1 MTGVLAALVPVVLL
15 IAIAALLHRTD
26 FLPDAAWRGMERSTY
41 YVFFPAFLFQSL
53 AQANFRGFHIWP
65 LAAALL
71 SAVAVMAT
79 ILALIRR
86 VIRLDGQT
94 YSTAYL
100 GAIRWNSFV
109 AIVLLKQLYGA
120 TGITLAAVA
129 FAAIIPVVNT
139 LSVYVLSRHAG
150 TDGRLSIALKAMA
163 RNPLILA
170 CLAGAL
176 WQLGGLPVPSVV
188 GTTLTLLGRTALVLG
203 LFTVG
208 AALNF
213 KHLRTNPSLLL
224 LVGTLKLLVMPVLMA
239 TFCTLYNVQGPARTV
254 AVVAGAV
261 PTATNAYI
269 LTRQLGGDSALMANL
284 ISVMTVAA
292 LVTLPLA
299 IWLLG

>member
-1 MTGVLAALVPVVLL
+1 MSAVLAALMPAVFL
-15 IAIAALLHRTD
+15 IAIAAVLHRSG
-26 FLPDAAWRGMERSTY
+26 FLPEAAWRGMERATY

-53 AQANFRGFHIWP
+53 AQADFRGFHVWP

-71 SAVAVMAT
+71 SAIAVMAC
-79 ILALIRR
+79 ILALVPRF
-86 VIRLDGQT
+86 IRLDGQA
-94 YSTAYL
+94 YSSAYL

-109 AIVLLKQLYGA
+109 AIVLLKQLYGP
-120 TGITLAAVA
+120 TGVTLAAVA
-129 FAAIIPVVNT
+129 FVAIIPVVNT

-150 TDGRLSIALKAMA
+150 ADKRISLAVKTVL

-176 WQLGGLPVPSVV
+176 WQLGGLPVPVVV
-188 GTTLTLLGRTALVLG
+188 GTTLSLLGRTALVLG

-208 AALNF
+208 AALDF
-213 KHLRTNPSLLL
+213 SHLRASPTVLLA
-224 LVGTLKLLVMPVLMA
+224 VSTLKLLVMPVLMA

-269 LTRQLGGDSALMANL
+269 LTRQLGGDSVLMANL

-292 LVTLPLA
+292 LFTMPLA

>member
-1 MTGVLAALVPVVLL
+1 MSAVLTALMPVVFL
-15 IAIAALLHRTD
+15 IAIAAVLHRTG
-26 FLPDAAWRGMERSTY
+26 FLPEAAWRGMERSTY

-53 AQANFRGFHIWP
+53 AQANFRGFHVWP

-71 SAVAVMAT
+71 SAITVMAC
-79 ILALIRR
+79 ILALVRR
-86 VIRLDGQT
+86 FTRLDGPA
-94 YSTAYL
+94 YSSAYL

-109 AIVLLKQLYGA
+109 AIVLLKQLYGP
-120 TGITLAAVA
+120 TGVTLAAVA
-129 FAAIIPVVNT
+129 FVAIIPVVNT

-150 TDGRLSIALKAMA
+150 ADKRISLAVKTVL

-176 WQLGGLPVPSVV
+176 WQLGGLPVPVVV
-188 GTTLTLLGRTALVLG
+188 GTTLSLLGRTALVLG

-208 AALNF
+208 AALDF
-213 KHLRTNPSLLL
+213 SHLRASPTVLLA
-224 LVGTLKLLVMPVLMA
+224 VSTLKLLVMPVLMA

-269 LTRQLGGDSALMANL
+269 LTRQLGGDSVLMANL

-292 LVTLPLA
+292 LFTMPLA

>member
-1 MTGVLAALVPVVLL
+1 MSAVLTALTPVVFL
-15 IAIAALLHRTD
+15 IAIAAVLHRTK
-26 FLPDAAWRGMERSTY
+26 FLPEATWRGMERSTY

-53 AQANFRGFHIWP
+53 AQADFRGFHVWP

-71 SAVAVMAT
+71 SAIAVMAC
-79 ILALIRR
+79 ILALVPRF
-86 VIRLDGQT
+86 IRLDGQA
-94 YSTAYL
+94 YSSAYL

-109 AIVLLKQLYGA
+109 AIVLLKQLYGR

-129 FAAIIPVVNT
+129 FVAIIPVVNT

-150 TDGRLSIALKAMA
+150 ADRSFSLAIKAMA

-176 WQLGGLPVPSVV
+176 WQLAGLPVPSVI

-208 AALNF
+208 AALSF
-213 KHLRTNPSLLL
+213 SHLRARPALLL

-239 TFCTLYNVQGPARTV
+239 SFCVLYNVQGPARTV

-269 LTRQLGGDSALMANL
+269 LTRQLGGDSVLMANL

-292 LVTLPLA
+292 LFTMPLA